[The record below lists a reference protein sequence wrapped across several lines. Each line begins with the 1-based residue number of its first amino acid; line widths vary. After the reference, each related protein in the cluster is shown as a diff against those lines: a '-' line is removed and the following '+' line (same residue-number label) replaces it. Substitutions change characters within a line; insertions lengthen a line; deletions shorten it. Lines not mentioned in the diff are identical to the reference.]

1 MFTELCDG
9 YTHSIR
15 LFFVVFWIINVLI
28 LMNIMI
34 SIVLDL
40 YGNLQ
45 PEIEAKFKEQQDI
58 GAIYKWLEPIE
69 KNKRKK
75 LLTKRLK
82 KVQELER

>member
-1 MFTELCDG
+1 
-9 YTHSIR
+9 
-15 LFFVVFWIINVLI
+15 
-28 LMNIMI
+28 MI